1 MIALTV
7 TMEINK
13 NRTLSFIDSPDADVY
28 RIEVKDYT
36 GNVVADD
43 IRIRKED
50 IKRLARSS

>member
-1 MIALTV
+1 MTV